1 MRAESKEM
9 EGNLRRSLEVAI
21 ETKEATENNLSDLKR
36 QLSNRDGRLAE
47 TLSRLEQ
54 LSSEYQVMKDERA
67 KTLEESKRLQALV
80 ERSDTTKVSLESEL
94 VATREQSKVDA
105 DTLRSTIASLRQ
117 ELAAKDVSLKT
128 IVQTTNALQSEFN
141 SCKSQ
146 LLALQA
152 TEREGKYQK
161 LRVEEELRTSQIHT
175 RQMEQLRD
183 IMTEKDNKL
192 ASLDSQFREARECLE
207 GMNRKLHEKIE
218 ALSVV
223 SDREQKLKDE
233 NASLLDRIDNLECQ
247 VEHAIDERRAL
258 QREKKCIEMELSEAC
273 GQLNRMESILEEVED
288 SRSEAFREIES
299 LRDSQRKLTERNAN
313 LQMDLELAETK
324 LAASGISFLSKAA
337 TIEELRS
344 VLATSDAT
352 SSSVVAEL
360 ETVRSRYE
368 AKLVEFSELHQMN
381 ATLKEQ
387 SEALKGELV
396 SLKANS
402 SASERKMVDLQEKAA
417 SVEQQLVN
425 TRKMLASSQSQVFQ
439 KEKELTRLKSE
450 LSRSIDVSNDKL
462 RAVSLASRDIAI
474 LKDHH
479 ENELKR
485 LTREF
490 SAEKKSLEQSQELV
504 IDRFKNE
511 ADQAKQLADELKE
524 ECDTVKRR
532 LSEAL
537 ETVRLQE
544 DTMHEERSRSNK
556 ENQSLVSIV
565 QSLDREKKELESG
578 QRRLSQQVSL
588 LSEQLENEK
597 VNICALE
604 QSRNVACEES
614 RTLRS
619 EMEEMQRVHLEDIEQ
634 MLNELDLRT
643 QDDAAALLAK
653 KVDDENV
660 ARIKDMERSLARS
673 QKEIE
678 DLRLALESCQK
689 KCEETVNQLRL
700 HNEQVEKE
708 MSDRL
713 FEKEEEIV
721 SYTLRL
727 DATDNSLAEAQ
738 VARRSLETKIVQV
751 EGKAADAS
759 SEAERLSRRIVGMES
774 DLSAMANE
782 IEMLVAT
789 NEQLEQ
795 MLIEMKANRA
805 ASKAEAAESSTRVSA
820 LEKMNTGLNAKIE
833 ESRHENL
840 ILQQKIENLKSDMYD
855 LLAEKEDVEAGY
867 KKAVGSVAE
876 KEAALKAS
884 QKATR
889 EMEDDRNALREQ
901 LKQSSE
907 KLFMA
912 NEKIENLNSDRY
924 DLMAEK
930 ETIEAK
936 HEEVSR
942 VLNET
947 SAALEASQKANQV
960 SDADRTALLEKL
972 GQASEKLLA
981 ANRSIEEQNESA
993 MKLKGE
999 LENLRLKNEHEIA
1012 QRDLRIKSFEKS
1024 RVTFEQNQQRLQKDL
1039 QQKDSALACHEEKL
1053 ASLQNELERRTME
1066 LSSMKAESREVST
1079 RANEL
1084 RRRLETT
1091 ESLLEESKASEKALA
1106 KLEVSNRSLM
1116 NRIAELEAT
1125 QDETMHDLRAA
1136 ESSLA
1141 SSVNLSK
1148 ELKQQVDS
1156 RAVEIDRLKAQVQ
1169 ILESTITRMKSE
1181 RLLQEEA
1188 TQQLKGELA
1197 RAAQVKVERAVS
1209 SMKNESDS
1217 KARNLVELAAKVTS
1231 RSRLIAQ
1238 SKLFERTLMSFIE
1251 KLMERIEILL
1261 DTVSTHSLMLK
1272 SAEEEKLGTMTNA
1285 LDLAIQQG
1293 QRSSSMS
1300 CDALLQV
1307 VTKAKRDFEEF
1318 KQEMQVLR
1326 KGAES
1331 EECSTGF
1338 LMPPPTPKH
1347 TALSSNLAKM
1357 KAMLRGDESSLREL
1371 ADYMELQIDGL
1382 IADLFAA
1389 RRALESKEE
1398 ALAELED
1405 LVSMQQS
1412 EKESLDKNLKSMQVY
1427 IKEMERRVTEAES
1440 SMKNEGPIDSTKKA
1454 AMKTVAARAL
1464 GNILL
1469 RDTNA
1474 SAGQALRKW
1483 SNHACATKSMDQQK
1497 FVAEALAKQL
1507 EITREKVA
1515 ILKSH
1520 LKHSHHSATTARRDS
1535 SGSRQRQM
1543 Q

>member
-1 MRAESKEM
+1 M
-9 EGNLRRSLEVAI
+9 
-21 ETKEATENNLSDLKR
+21 
-36 QLSNRDGRLAE
+36 
-47 TLSRLEQ
+47 
-54 LSSEYQVMKDERA
+54 
-67 KTLEESKRLQALV
+67 
-80 ERSDTTKVSLESEL
+80 
-94 VATREQSKVDA
+94 
-105 DTLRSTIASLRQ
+105 
-117 ELAAKDVSLKT
+117 
-128 IVQTTNALQSEFN
+128 
-141 SCKSQ
+141 
-146 LLALQA
+146 
-152 TEREGKYQK
+152 
-161 LRVEEELRTSQIHT
+161 
-175 RQMEQLRD
+175 
-183 IMTEKDNKL
+183 
-192 ASLDSQFREARECLE
+192 
-207 GMNRKLHEKIE
+207 
-218 ALSVV
+218 
-223 SDREQKLKDE
+223 
-233 NASLLDRIDNLECQ
+233 
-247 VEHAIDERRAL
+247 
-258 QREKKCIEMELSEAC
+258 
-273 GQLNRMESILEEVED
+273 
-288 SRSEAFREIES
+288 
-299 LRDSQRKLTERNAN
+299 
-313 LQMDLELAETK
+313 
-324 LAASGISFLSKAA
+324 
-337 TIEELRS
+337 
-344 VLATSDAT
+344 
-352 SSSVVAEL
+352 
-360 ETVRSRYE
+360 
-368 AKLVEFSELHQMN
+368 
-381 ATLKEQ
+381 
-387 SEALKGELV
+387 
-396 SLKANS
+396 
-402 SASERKMVDLQEKAA
+402 
-417 SVEQQLVN
+417 
-425 TRKMLASSQSQVFQ
+425 
-439 KEKELTRLKSE
+439 
-450 LSRSIDVSNDKL
+450 
-462 RAVSLASRDIAI
+462 
-474 LKDHH
+474 
-479 ENELKR
+479 
-485 LTREF
+485 
-490 SAEKKSLEQSQELV
+490 
-504 IDRFKNE
+504 
-511 ADQAKQLADELKE
+511 
-524 ECDTVKRR
+524 
-532 LSEAL
+532 
-537 ETVRLQE
+537 
-544 DTMHEERSRSNK
+544 
-556 ENQSLVSIV
+556 
-565 QSLDREKKELESG
+565 
-578 QRRLSQQVSL
+578 
-588 LSEQLENEK
+588 
-597 VNICALE
+597 
-604 QSRNVACEES
+604 
-614 RTLRS
+614 
-619 EMEEMQRVHLEDIEQ
+619 
-634 MLNELDLRT
+634 
-643 QDDAAALLAK
+643 
-653 KVDDENV
+653 
-660 ARIKDMERSLARS
+660 
-673 QKEIE
+673 
-678 DLRLALESCQK
+678 
-689 KCEETVNQLRL
+689 
-700 HNEQVEKE
+700 
-708 MSDRL
+708 
-713 FEKEEEIV
+713 
-721 SYTLRL
+721 
-727 DATDNSLAEAQ
+727 
-738 VARRSLETKIVQV
+738 
-751 EGKAADAS
+751 
-759 SEAERLSRRIVGMES
+759 
-774 DLSAMANE
+774 
-782 IEMLVAT
+782 
-789 NEQLEQ
+789 
-795 MLIEMKANRA
+795 
-805 ASKAEAAESSTRVSA
+805 
-820 LEKMNTGLNAKIE
+820 
-833 ESRHENL
+833 
-840 ILQQKIENLKSDMYD
+840 
-855 LLAEKEDVEAGY
+855 
-867 KKAVGSVAE
+867 
-876 KEAALKAS
+876 
-884 QKATR
+884 
-889 EMEDDRNALREQ
+889 
-901 LKQSSE
+901 
-907 KLFMA
+907 
-912 NEKIENLNSDRY
+912 
-924 DLMAEK
+924 
-930 ETIEAK
+930 
-936 HEEVSR
+936 
-942 VLNET
+942 NET

-960 SDADRTALLEKL
+960 SDADRNALFEKL
-972 GQASEKLLA
+972 GQTSEKLLA

-1039 QQKDSALACHEEKL
+1039 EQKVSALACHEEKL

-1066 LSSMKAESREVST
+1066 LSSMKAESREIST

-1307 VTKAKRDFEEF
+1307 VTKAK
-1318 KQEMQVLR
+1318 K
-1326 KGAES
+1326 
-1331 EECSTGF
+1331 ECSTGF

-1483 SNHACATKSMDQQK
+1483 SNHACAT
-1497 FVAEALAKQL
+1497 QL